1 MVETSWEKF
10 VIYNIYIYILYIY
23 IYIHTCM
30 YYACVLKNL
39 KYGITC
45 GEINVLFLIVR
56 DIQIKTKARYA
67 CVCIYL

>member
-1 MVETSWEKF
+1 MYVH
-10 VIYNIYIYILYIY
+10 IYYV
-23 IYIHTCM
+23 
-30 YYACVLKNL
+30 CVLKNL